1 MPSLDQLISS
11 SRQGVE
17 RRRDQRPLA
26 DLEAAVDQLAPI
38 HPFTEWVGGGEISF
52 VIRMSGHDEPGLPPL
67 GDADVSGLA
76 GARELIE
83 AVSGHTEL
91 PFLLTD
97 SHDLVVDP
105 YQLFEA
111 RVCGAGGV
119 VLVAAA
125 FDEDDDDSALTDL
138 YDLAVEL
145 GLDVVLDVGEEEEIE
160 RVLELLDPDSFI
172 IRNRKDGGKEA
183 DFERTFSLLEEVP
196 AGKVVLSHGGI
207 REREQVAALERAGVD
222 AAILGP
228 WVLKTEVA
236 ETISRLRGHR

>member
-1 MPSLDQLISS
+1 MPSLDQLIAS
-11 SRQGVE
+11 SRRGVE

-26 DLEAAVDQLAPI
+26 DLEAAVDRLAPI
-38 HPFTEWVGGGEISF
+38 HPFTEWVGGDEISF
-52 VIRMSGHDEPGLPPL
+52 VIRISGHEEPVLPPF
-67 GDADVSGLA
+67 GNADVSGLA

-83 AVSGHTEL
+83 ALAGETQL

-97 SHDLVVDP
+97 SHDLVIDP
-105 YQLFEA
+105 YQVYEA

-119 VLVAAA
+119 VLLAAA
-125 FDEDDDDSALTDL
+125 LEADSALAEL

-207 REREQVAALERAGVD
+207 REPEQVAALERAGVD

-228 WVLKTEVA
+228 WVLKTDVA
-236 ETISRLRGHR
+236 ETIQQLRGHR

>member
-11 SRQGVE
+11 SRRGVE

-38 HPFTEWVGGGEISF
+38 HPFTEWVGGDEISF
-52 VIRMSGHDEPGLPPL
+52 VIRMSGHEEPALPAF
-67 GDADVSGLA
+67 GNADVSGLA

-83 AVSGHTEL
+83 ALAGDTQL

-97 SHDLVVDP
+97 SHDLVIDP
-105 YQLFEA
+105 YQVYEA

-119 VLVAAA
+119 VLLAAA
-125 FDEDDDDSALTDL
+125 LEDDSALAEL

-207 REREQVAALERAGVD
+207 REPEQVAALERAGVD

-228 WVLKTEVA
+228 WVLKTDVA
-236 ETISRLRGHR
+236 ETIQQLRGHR

>member
-11 SRQGVE
+11 SRRGVE
-17 RRRDQRPLA
+17 RRREQRPLA
-26 DLEAAVDQLAPI
+26 DLEAAVDGLAPI
-38 HPFTEWVGGGEISF
+38 HPFTEWVGGDEISF
-52 VIRMSGHDEPGLPPL
+52 VIRMSGHDEPGLPSF
-67 GDADVSGLA
+67 GDADLSGLA

-83 AVSGHTEL
+83 AVASDTEL

-105 YQLFEA
+105 YQLYEA

-125 FDEDDDDSALTDL
+125 MEEDSALADL

-207 REREQVAALERAGVD
+207 REPEQVTALERAGVD

-228 WVLKTEVA
+228 WVLKTDVA
-236 ETISRLRGHR
+236 ETLRQLRGHR

>member
-11 SRQGVE
+11 SRRGVE

-26 DLEAAVDQLAPI
+26 DLEAAVDRLAPI
-38 HPFTEWVGGGEISF
+38 HPFTEWVGGDEISF
-52 VIRMSGHDEPGLPPL
+52 VIRMSGHEEPALPPF
-67 GDADVSGLA
+67 GNADVSGLA

-83 AVSGHTEL
+83 ALAGDTQL

-97 SHDLVVDP
+97 SHDLVIDP
-105 YQLFEA
+105 YQVYEA

-119 VLVAAA
+119 VLLAAA
-125 FDEDDDDSALTDL
+125 LEDDSALAEL

-196 AGKVVLSHGGI
+196 AGQG
-207 REREQVAALERAGVD
+207 RAVARRDPRARAGGRAGTGRRRRCD
-222 AAILGP
+222 HRPLGAEDRRRGDDSAAPRPPL
-228 WVLKTEVA
+228 
-236 ETISRLRGHR
+236 S